1 MLFTSNFMK
10 LFLFFALFTKH
21 VDNVTTEARI
31 YMQCAVSSQNLAPV
45 AEYFVS
51 KSHKYHLHQNHIA
64 GSFSLV
70 KFMGREDSQE
80 KLPDLRQTKYKS
92 QSETENMAAH
102 PGRSER
108 EISVL
113 TSVSCFTCQPINK
126 N

>member
-1 MLFTSNFMK
+1 
-10 LFLFFALFTKH
+10 
-21 VDNVTTEARI
+21 
-31 YMQCAVSSQNLAPV
+31 MQCAVSSHNLAPV

-80 KLPDLRQTKYKS
+80 KLPDKS

-113 TSVSCFTCQPINK
+113 TLVSCFRCQPINK

>member
-1 MLFTSNFMK
+1 
-10 LFLFFALFTKH
+10 
-21 VDNVTTEARI
+21 
-31 YMQCAVSSQNLAPV
+31 MQCAVSSHNLAPV

-80 KLPDLRQTKYKS
+80 KLPDLRQTQNINHK
-92 QSETENMAAH
+92 SETENMAAH

-113 TSVSCFTCQPINK
+113 TLVSCFRCQPINK

>member
-10 LFLFFALFTKH
+10 LFLFFAIFTKH

-80 KLPDLRQTKYKS
+80 KLPDLWQTQNINHKVKRKIWLHI
-92 QSETENMAAH
+92 QADL
-102 PGRSER
+102 SER
-108 EISVL
+108 SV
-113 TSVSCFTCQPINK
+113 F
-126 N
+126 

>member
-31 YMQCAVSSQNLAPV
+31 YMQCAASSQNLAPV

-80 KLPDLRQTKYKS
+80 KLPDLRQTQNINHKVKRKIWLHI
-92 QSETENMAAH
+92 QADL
-102 PGRSER
+102 SER
-108 EISVL
+108 SV
-113 TSVSCFTCQPINK
+113 F
-126 N
+126 